1 MADNISDSVD
11 DIGKGIEDFSKSTAQ
26 GKAAASKITSAYL
39 DFTRA
44 ASATGSA
51 FYDANAKFAKF
62 EKSIDYTSKFLD
74 NAARNIPGVGG
85 AIGSIVRTI
94 STLTE
99 MVFEQNDL
107 QLTAFDR
114 VSKFGAAAGLTTEKL
129 STITHESN
137 TSVKNNESFLKSIE
151 DSNTGLINL
160 GKTTSE
166 GIGELSQITKT
177 DAIVDEFM
185 RLGQNQDSLRMMQTK
200 YIKMQETLGFGLE
213 KGAKN
218 TRQSSLDY
226 VTSLVG
232 LSAITGHNVDEL
244 ADQMAAQANDL
255 KFNIKLRELNRAGN
269 DKAIKNFKE
278 AATISASM
286 LSPQTAAGVRDFLSN
301 GVATTKEGEALL
313 SITGGEVSTWAA
325 QLESGQIDALEFNK
339 RVAKAK
345 IDYEQTNRKS
355 LQISKDY
362 REQVGV
368 SVKDLDGAQKI
379 MNAQNLADIKSQVEN
394 AKKQKDIDGKIK
406 SGLKETQIDAA
417 KTERQSSITYEKT
430 IGVVSGPVN
439 NVFRILADLVKQT
452 AIGSIKLGNWLSGG
466 TNKEL
471 EAALAILGDDKDIKG
486 VNQAIKKSLTETDKQ
501 ISMQR
506 DEGVK
511 TKAAKDAYDKAIQA
525 KKAAKSPEEKKK
537 ADTDIAAADKALQEQ
552 RKNEKEKYGTDTL
565 TLEQKRQELLDRQ
578 ARTQEREK
586 NKKAEKRK
594 QSISGGAAEVSG
606 SFLEFKAGNSNDAT
620 HFGQLDPA
628 FGSTVSAL
636 AERYYNLSGGKRLSI
651 NSSYRSQEEQE
662 AIYKAWVKAGG
673 SKDKP
678 FAGGYYMPSAGGSA
692 HSKGKA
698 VDIDAAQLDFLESK
712 GVLEEFGLHR
722 PHKDRD
728 PVHVVPKA
736 KLGGMFDGP
745 NSGYAAL
752 LHGTEAKIPLK
763 NGTISIDMNNK
774 SLSGFTD
781 GKSELSSAGSSSSG
795 SSAPVQEAGQQSTD
809 TLFTDILLAKL
820 DDLNTKV
827 EESNRIYSDIKLY
840 AHN

>member
-51 FYDANAKFAKF
+51 FYDANDKFAKF

-74 NAARNIPGVGG
+74 NASRSIPGVGG
-85 AIGSIVRTI
+85 AIGSIIRTI

-114 VSKFGAAAGLTTEKL
+114 VSKFGIAAGTTAEKL

-137 TSVKNNESFLKSIE
+137 TSVKSNESFLKSIE

-160 GKTTSE
+160 GKTTSV
-166 GIGELSQITKT
+166 GIDELSQITKT
-177 DAIVDEFM
+177 DGVVDEFM

-226 VTSLVG
+226 ATSLIG
-232 LSAITGHNVDEL
+232 LSVITGHNVDEL

-255 KFNIKLRELNRAGN
+255 KFNLKLRELNRAGN
-269 DKAIKNFKE
+269 DKAIKNFKD
-278 AATISASM
+278 ASTISAALM
-286 LSPQTAAGVRDFLSN
+286 GPQTAAAVRDFLSN
-301 GVATTKEGEALL
+301 GVATTKEGEALMA
-313 SITGGEVSTWAA
+313 TTKGEIGLWVA
-325 QLESGQIDALEFNK
+325 QLESGQIDGVEFNK
-339 RVAKAK
+339 RIANATT
-345 IDYEQTNRKS
+345 DYEKANRKS

-362 REQVGV
+362 QEQTGM
-368 SVKDLDGAQKI
+368 SVKRLEGAEKLANVQNMVDVQAQIDL
-379 MNAQNLADIKSQVEN
+379 
-394 AKKQKDIDGKIK
+394 AKKQKDSDGKIK

-417 KTERQSSITYEKT
+417 KTERQSAITYEKT
-430 IGVVSGPVN
+430 MGVVSGPVN
-439 NVFRILADLVKQT
+439 FVFRTLADLVKQT
-452 AIGSIKLGNWLSGG
+452 AIGAIKLGNWLSGG

-506 DEGVK
+506 DEGAK
-511 TKAAKDAYDKAIQA
+511 TKAAKDAYDKAMQA

-537 ADTDIAAADKALQEQ
+537 ADADVIAADKALQEQ
-552 RKNEKEKYGTDTL
+552 RKNEKAKYGTDTL

-586 NKKAEKRK
+586 NKKRK

-606 SFLEFKAGNSNDAT
+606 SFLEFKAGNSNDAK

-712 GVLEEFGLHR
+712 GILEEFGLHR

-752 LHGTEAKIPLK
+752 LHGTEAKIPLT

-781 GKSELSSAGSSSSG
+781 GKLELGSNSSSSFG
-795 SSAPVQEAGQQSTD
+795 SSAPVQAAEQQSTD